1 MPSNF
6 PRPTP
11 FIISEA
17 VTSGLKIPA
26 IQIDPWLNFVRG
38 AYIFASDIDKLS
50 MGFKSWR
57 KPLLEAR
64 DTVVV
69 PSIIQNFNQEGRPK
83 WKPLT
88 ARTIKNRLY
97 TGFPRGPI
105 LQRTRRLE
113 KAATRKNIWEVTSG
127 VGREGVDMLRLR
139 TEYFDGLVPYAY
151 FHQVGAGVRQGRRFG
166 QIAGFIGPSGKFL
179 QFPGIKIG
187 SGFNIES
194 VPARAELGEE
204 TRTFRL
210 PARPFIQMTI
220 QEEAEIYTIF
230 YNFMSKQVEKFWGPD
245 VEGLGMT

>member
-1 MPSNF
+1 MASNF

-11 FIISEA
+11 FIVAES
-17 VTSGLKIPA
+17 VQRGLKIPA

-69 PSIIQNFNQEGRPK
+69 PSVIANFASEGRPR
-83 WKPLT
+83 WKELAPQTLQ
-88 ARTIKNRLY
+88 NRMY
-97 TGFPRGPI
+97 MGFARGPI

-113 KAATRKNIWEVTSG
+113 RAATRKNIWEVTSG

-139 TEYFDGLVPYAY
+139 TEFFDGLVPYGY
-151 FHQVGAGVRQGRRFG
+151 FHQVGAGVRRGRIVGDVRGKISG
-166 QIAGFIGPSGKFL
+166 QSF
-179 QFPGIKIG
+179 
-187 SGFNIES
+187 SGFQFRHREAN
-194 VPARAELGEE
+194 AAAGAE

-210 PARPFIQMTI
+210 PARPFFQLTI

-230 YNFMSKQVEKFWGPD
+230 YNFMSQQVDKFWGPD